1 MATVKF
7 TSPVQQDVQGKI
19 RSAYNPRM
27 ESIRK
32 EMKNALTANEI
43 IDAYI
48 EVSGG
53 RDLYEK
59 SKHWLNLSS
68 SIEIHRYK
76 GAYIGERRY
85 INSDNTNTERAVP
98 KGISTALDQ
107 GDPCFETIFAKYIEL
122 KTKWTALDTEMNETI
137 RSVHNA
143 FQSYPSVNAAVK
155 AHPAL
160 ESMLPEHVKERMAMK
175 VERSRSDAVEVELD
189 EAKVKSIATIS
200 KLYA

>member
-7 TSPVQQDVQGKI
+7 TSSVSIDVADKI
-19 RSAYNPRM
+19 NSAYTPRLQA
-27 ESIRK
+27 IRK
-32 EMKNALTANEI
+32 EMQNTLSANEI

-59 SKHWLNLSS
+59 TKHWMPLSS
-68 SIEIHRYK
+68 SVEINRYK
-76 GAYIGERRY
+76 GEYVGERRY
-85 INSDNTNTERAVP
+85 INGENSSIQRAMP
-98 KGISTALDQ
+98 TGIEDALRD
-107 GDPCFETIFAKYIEL
+107 GNPCFETVFVKYVEL
-122 KTKWTALDTEMNETI
+122 KAKWTALETEKSETM
-137 RSVHNA
+137 RSVTTAFNA
-143 FQSYPSVNAAVK
+143 YPSVNAAVK

-175 VERSRSDAVEVELD
+175 VERSRSDAVKVELD

>member
-7 TSPVQQDVQGKI
+7 TGSVQQDVINKI
-19 RSAYNPRM
+19 SSAYNPRL

-32 EMKNALTANEI
+32 DMKDTLTANEI
-43 IDAYI
+43 VDAYI

-59 SKHWLNLSS
+59 SKHWMHLSS
-68 SIEIHRYK
+68 SVEINRYK
-76 GAYIGERRY
+76 GVYIGERRY
-85 INSDNTNTERAVP
+85 VNGENSSIQRAMP
-98 KGISTALDQ
+98 TGIEDALRD
-107 GDPCFETIFAKYIEL
+107 GNPCFETIFAKYIEL
-122 KTKWTALDTEMNETI
+122 KTKWTALDSEKSETI
-137 RSVHNA
+137 RSVSTA
-143 FQSYPSVNAAVK
+143 FSSYPSVNAAVK

-175 VERSRSDAVEVELD
+175 VERSRSDTIKVELD